1 MSVAPQPQQEERTW
15 AALCHAAAFAT
26 FLLPSFGS
34 IIGPL
39 VVWLVKKDT
48 SPFVNDQGREAMNFQ
63 LSVFIYVIISAI
75 LCIILIGWLLLLALG
90 VFWLIEVIVASV
102 NASNGIAHRY
112 PMTIQF
118 IK

>member
-1 MSVAPQPQQEERTW
+1 MSIAPQLQQEERTW

-26 FLLPSFGS
+26 FVLPSFGS

-39 VVWLVKKDT
+39 IVWLVKKEA

-63 LSVFIYVIISAI
+63 LSCSIYFVIAAL
-75 LCIILIGWLLLLALG
+75 LCFILIGIPLIIALG
-90 VFWLIEVIVASV
+90 IFWLIEVIVASV

-112 PMTIQF
+112 PLTIHF
-118 IK
+118 IS

>member
-26 FLLPSFGS
+26 FVLPTLGS

-39 VVWLVKKDT
+39 VVWLVKKDV
-48 SPFVNDQGREAMNFQ
+48 SPFVNDQGREAINFQ
-63 LSVFIYVIISAI
+63 ISFLIYAVVSLV
-75 LCIILIGWLLLLALG
+75 LCFVLIGIPLLIALG
-90 VFWLIEVIVASV
+90 IFWLIEVIVASV

-112 PMTIQF
+112 PLSIPF

>member
-1 MSVAPQPQQEERTW
+1 MSIAPQPQPEERTW

-26 FLLPSFGS
+26 FVLPQFGS

-63 LSVFIYVIISAI
+63 ISCFIYAI
-75 LCIILIGWLLLLALG
+75 VCALLFFVLIGIPLIIALG
-90 VFWLIEVIVASV
+90 IFWLIEVVVASV

-112 PMTIQF
+112 PLSIHF

>member
-26 FLLPSFGS
+26 FLLPQFGS
-34 IIGPL
+34 IVGPL
-39 VVWLVKKDT
+39 IVWLVKKDT

-63 LSVFIYVIISAI
+63 LSCFIYFIVSGI
-75 LCIILIGWLLLLALG
+75 LCLALIGIPLVIALG
-90 VFWLIEVIVASV
+90 IFWLIEVIVASV

-112 PMTIQF
+112 PMTIRF